1 MQPKLEIRDAAKHF
15 PSVPANEQSNLTLM
29 PGEMHAL
36 LGGKRGS
43 MQPKLEIRDVVKRFP
58 GVLAND
64 HASLT
69 LMPGEVHALLGEN
82 GAGKSTLMQILYG
95 SYGVDEGEILLD
107 GQPVKFASPR
117 EAIRCGIGMIHQDF
131 MLVRD
136 FRVVE
141 NVVLGLESAR
151 GLLDLG
157 SAAAR
162 LKAISEQHQLEIDPW
177 ARIDTLPVGVQQRV
191 EIIKL
196 LYRDARILILDE
208 PTAVLTPQET
218 DKLLATLRALAAD
231 GRSIIIVTHKLHEIM
246 EVADRITIMRDGR
259 TVDTV
264 DKAHTNEAE
273 LARMMVGRDVLLKV
287 QRPTMPQGKPVLTM
301 QGLHVDDDRGEPAVR
316 DVDLTVHAGEIVG
329 VAGVDGNGQ
338 SQLVEAVMGLRPVK
352 QGDVKLAGTSVTQ
365 ASPAQR
371 NDLGMAYVPA
381 DRRGVGSVVSL
392 GIDDNAILG
401 SQRRLTHLRT
411 MFRDKRRI
419 NQHAQKLVA
428 RFGVKTP
435 DVRFHAGKLSGGNLQ
450 KLILG
455 REIMRD
461 PLALV
466 IEQPTRGL
474 DVGAI
479 EGVWAEI
486 LAARSQG
493 KAILMVSAELE
504 EIRNLADRII
514 VLHGGAIMGELNSA
528 EASDEL
534 LGLMMAG
541 MKQAAARALLE
552 EANPHAV

>member
-1 MQPKLEIRDAAKHF
+1 MLGE
-15 PSVPANEQSNLTLM
+15 VQS
-29 PGEMHAL
+29 L
-36 LGGKRGS
+36 LGEKRGS
-43 MQPKLEIRDVVKRFP
+43 MEPKLKIRGVVKRFP

-64 HASLT
+64 HANLT

-95 SYGVDEGEILLD
+95 SYGVDEGEILID
-107 GQPVKFASPR
+107 GQPVKFSSPR

-141 NVVLGLESAR
+141 NVVLGLENPH
-151 GLLDLG
+151 GLLDL
-157 SAAAR
+157 SMAAAR

-177 ARIDTLPVGVQQRV
+177 ARIETLSVGVQQRV
-191 EIIKL
+191 EIVKL

-208 PTAVLTPQET
+208 PTAVLTPRET
-218 DKLLATLRALAAD
+218 AKLLTTLRALAAD

-264 DKAHTNEAE
+264 DKAHTHEAE

-287 QRPTMPQGKPVLTM
+287 QRPIMPRGEPVLSM
-301 QGLHVDDDRGEPAVR
+301 HGLYVDDDRGEPAVR
-316 DVDLTVHAGEIVG
+316 GVDLTVHAGEIVG

-338 SQLVEAVMGLRPVK
+338 SQLVEAMMGLRPTK
-352 QGDVKLAGTSVTQ
+352 QGEVALAGISVTQ
-365 ASPAQR
+365 TSPAQR

-381 DRRGVGSVVSL
+381 DRRGVGSVASL

-401 SQRRLTHLRT
+401 SQRRLTCLQAVFCDR
-411 MFRDKRRI
+411 RRI
-419 NQHAQKLVA
+419 NEHAQKLVA
-428 RFGVKTP
+428 RFGVKAP

-461 PLALV
+461 PLALI

-486 LAARSQG
+486 LTARSQG
-493 KAILMVSAELE
+493 KAILMVSADLE

-514 VLHGGAIMGELNSA
+514 VFHGGAIMGELDSH

-541 MKQAAARALLE
+541 MKQSEARALLE
-552 EANPHAV
+552 EANQHVV